1 MNFTVAHQKFKKPR
15 NCAYKV
21 CKANKQLSF
30 LGKFGIMI
38 RSRLGNIA
46 QISFT
51 AYKL

>member
-1 MNFTVAHQKFKKPR
+1 MRIRYLKKPR
-15 NCAYKV
+15 IVRTKFV
-21 CKANKQLSF
+21 PQANEISF